1 MDHRGR
7 GERRRKIRRV
17 SKTGG
22 PRYGQEMCWHFA
34 KAVLLAATGQ
44 VRWYRRFFDLSL
56 KKFKGRFFVCSLS
69 FHRSAFPQKERAP
82 HRTKGR
88 AHAFHRLRMQTK
100 VGGFIPAQ
108 KTANGTER
116 NVCYGKEK
124 CNGRREKGPAQSEQP
139 DSGGCFDGRGHCA
152 AAAGRGNQCGWIPSQ
167 FSHCHLL
174 PGDSADPPLVCGVG
188 DYRCA
193 LRCHQ
198 PDRHLH
204 GMDRHCF

>member
-69 FHRSAFPQKERAP
+69 FHRNAFPQKERAP

-88 AHAFHRLRMQTK
+88 AVAFSAIHMLTTIICVWEWSSPFYLILLYLMFCITSEITLSPTDLAGMWR
-100 VGGFIPAQ
+100 GIFILVIFIILLNLIPGVNWVAI
-108 KTANGTER
+108 KA
-116 NVCYGKEK
+116 
-124 CNGRREKGPAQSEQP
+124 SE
-139 DSGGCFDGRGHCA
+139 
-152 AAAGRGNQCGWIPSQ
+152 
-167 FSHCHLL
+167 LL
-174 PGDSADPPLVCGVG
+174 APVLFAVHSALFFVLLIDVLF
-188 DYRCA
+188 YIIFKLIRII
-193 LRCHQ
+193 
-198 PDRHLH
+198 
-204 GMDRHCF
+204 